1 MDPVALAVFVNR
13 VNAVCEQ
20 MGAVLRRAAFSPNI
34 RDRLDFSCA
43 LFDAQGAL
51 CAQAAHIPVH
61 LGSMAH
67 AMADVVGTREWRAG
81 DILILNDPF
90 RGGTHLPDVTVI
102 QPLFV
107 ADRLAGFVANRAHHS
122 DIGSTSPGS
131 LPLSDRLEDE
141 GVLIPPT
148 LAGWEGRL
156 DPGVLEELTAPMNN
170 PRQVAAD
177 FSAQVAANR
186 SGIEQLQGLAEEMGA
201 SGWEQ
206 ALAEMNDYAERLS
219 RNALEA
225 IPDGVYSF
233 TDWLDDDGFGARDL
247 AVQVRLEV
255 AGSDV
260 TLDFSGTAGQVRGNV
275 NCPLSVTAA
284 AVLYVFRCLMPE
296 QTPGAAGAFRPVRIQ
311 AEAGSLVHA
320 QAPAAVAA
328 GNVETSSRIVDGVM
342 GALAQAIPERMAAAS
357 QGSMN
362 NVAMGS
368 RQSPPWDYYETLAG
382 GSGAS
387 HAGPGLSAV
396 HSHMTNTRNTPVE
409 VVEMNWPL
417 RLRRFALRRGSGG
430 AGCFPGGEGLIREY
444 EFLAPAE
451 VSLITERRSRGPWG
465 LAGGAAGRPGQNW
478 YNGELLPGKIALRA
492 APGDCLRIETPGGG
506 GWGPESGS

>member
-1 MDPVALAVFVNR
+1 MDPVALAVFANR

-43 LFDAQGAL
+43 LFDAHGEL

-107 ADRLAGFVANRAHHS
+107 GGRLAGFVANRAHHS
-122 DIGSTSPGS
+122 DIGSASPGS
-131 LPLSDRLEDE
+131 LPLSDRLKDE

-148 LAGWEGRL
+148 LAGREGRL
-156 DPGVLEELTAPMNN
+156 DPETLAGLTGSMNN

-177 FSAQVAANR
+177 FAAQVAANR
-186 SGIEQLQGLAEEMGA
+186 SGLEQLEQLAGDMGHRT
-201 SGWEQ
+201 WESS
-206 ALAEMNDYAERLS
+206 LAAINDYAERLARS
-219 RNALEA
+219 ALEN
-225 IPDGVYSF
+225 IPDGHYAF

-247 AVQVRLEV
+247 PIQLSLEV

-260 TLDFSGTAGQVRGNV
+260 SVDFSGTAAQVRGNV

-296 QTPGAAGAFRPVRIQ
+296 QTPGAAGAFRPVRIH
-311 AEAGSLVHA
+311 AEPGSLVHA
-320 QAPAAVAA
+320 RSPAAVAA

-362 NVAMGS
+362 NVALGS
-368 RQSPPWDYYETLAG
+368 REDPPWDYYETLG
-382 GSGAS
+382 GGTGAS
-387 HAGPGLSAV
+387 RAGSGLSAV

-409 VVEMNWPL
+409 VVEMSWPL
-417 RLRRFALRRGSGG
+417 RVRRFALRRGSGG
-430 AGCFPGGEGLIREY
+430 AGRFAGGDGLIREY

-451 VSLITERRSRGPWG
+451 VSLITERRNRGAWG
-465 LAGGAAGRPGQNW
+465 LAGGRAGEPGRNLHNERP
-478 YNGELLPGKIALRA
+478 LPGKTAFRA
-492 APGDCLRIETPGGG
+492 VPGDRLRLETPGGG
-506 GWGPESGS
+506 GWGGDSGS